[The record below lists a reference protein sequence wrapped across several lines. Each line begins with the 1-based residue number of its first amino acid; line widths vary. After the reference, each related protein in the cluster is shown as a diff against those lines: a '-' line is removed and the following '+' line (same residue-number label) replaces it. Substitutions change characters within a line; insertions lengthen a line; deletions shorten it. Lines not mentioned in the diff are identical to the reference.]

1 MLKKFNQ
8 FFHQSVNQIDMSFT
22 PFILVING
30 KILQVMQANDDN
42 IPDLLVL
49 EQQVYSG
56 RTPWSQFS
64 FATELRKRNNS
75 LYLVV
80 YHASNLVAF
89 IGARFSPEET
99 HITNIAV
106 SPLYQHQH
114 IGHYLMEMM
123 INSARDKG
131 SDCVTLEV
139 RTDNEIAQRLY
150 RSLGF
155 TGNFIRK
162 NYYQDTHTDA
172 INMVLWLSH
181 IKLEKR
187 SLRFE

>member
-22 PFILVING
+22 PFITNVNG

-56 RTPWSQFS
+56 RTPWNQFS

-123 INSARDKG
+123 INRAREND

-155 TGNFIRK
+155 TSNFIRK
-162 NYYQDTHTDA
+162 NYYQDTNTDA
-172 INMVLWLSH
+172 INMVLWLKPH
-181 IKLEKR
+181 QIRRKK
-187 SLRFE
+187 FTF